1 MAKWNSVVPQEHQS
15 LASLDDLALF
25 VAIVEAGSL
34 AGAARSAG
42 LPKSSVSR
50 RLAALEAEM
59 SVDLIRRSTRR
70 LAVTETGQALFDRCR
85 PLVQELRSAPFDMLE
100 ADGEAH
106 GRLRVT
112 ATGAFGRRFVGP
124 ILAEFLE
131 LNPRVSAD
139 LVLLDRP
146 VDLIDEG
153 FDLAIRM
160 GPLADSG
167 LMRRKLVDL
176 ERVLC
181 AAPSYLD
188 RAGPIGSL
196 DELRRHQAVVSVEG
210 NRWAFSIG
218 SKTKQISPNGR
229 FAGNQ
234 LETLLDAARSGCG
247 LAVLPLFLIAHDLDR
262 GTLLRLLPDTPP
274 TAGIATLLWPASRNL
289 PVSTRAFIDLL
300 ATRVPYLVQSR

>member
-1 MAKWNSVVPQEHQS
+1 M
-15 LASLDDLALF
+15 ASLDDLALF
-25 VAIVEAGSL
+25 VSIVEAGSL

-50 RLAALEAEM
+50 RLAALEADM
-59 SVDLIRRSTRR
+59 GVDLIRRSTRR
-70 LAVTETGQALFDRCR
+70 LAITEPGQALFDRCR
-85 PLVQELRSAPFDMLE
+85 PLVQELRAAPIELLD
-100 ADGEAH
+100 AGGETH

-112 ATGAFGRRFVGP
+112 ATGAFGRRFIGP
-124 ILAEFLE
+124 VLAEFLE
-131 LNPRVSAD
+131 HNPRVSAD

-196 DELRRHQAVVSVEG
+196 DEVRRHQAVVSLEG
-210 NRWAFSIG
+210 NRWAFSVG
-218 SKTKQISPNGR
+218 SQTRQINPNGR

-234 LETLLDAARSGCG
+234 LETLLDAVLSGCG
-247 LAVLPLFLIAHDLDR
+247 LAVLPLFLVADNLKR
-262 GTLLRLLPDTPP
+262 GRLVRLLPETPP
-274 TAGIATLLWPASRNL
+274 IVGMATLLWPASRNL
-289 PVSTRAFIDLL
+289 PVRTRQFIDLL
-300 ATRVPYLVQSR
+300 AARVPQLVQSL